1 VQLRRR
7 QPEPPDNTLRAF
19 YGALLAELRDQQLQ
33 GELTTRAAARQ
44 WARQRI
50 ARNRPAAP

>member
-1 VQLRRR
+1 MSAKRISLSLA
-7 QPEPPDNTLRAF
+7 TLCAA
-19 YGALLAELRDQQLQ
+19 ALLAELRDQQLQ